1 MGTNAGRRGWSCSAA
16 VAWFFRVIELDDGRG
31 WACRFGRRE
40 YDVHAELEH
49 AIEHV
54 KALAADHL
62 PAEVVVHRLD
72 GRVQYLGAV

>member
-1 MGTNAGRRGWSCSAA
+1 
-16 VAWFFRVIELDDGRG
+16 VACFFRVVELDDGRG
-31 WACRFGRRE
+31 WLCRFGRRE

-62 PAEVVVHRLD
+62 PAEVVVHGLD
-72 GRVQYLGAV
+72 GSVENLGAV